1 MINKPASASMMKLLP
16 RRNFNLLKKILMNI
30 EFGRKLEEN
39 LGIFDIFDGNA
50 IISSKKEIARVI
62 GRFLKNLMKEKGKF

>member
-1 MINKPASASMMKLLP
+1 MINKPASASMMKLPP

-62 GRFLKNLMKEKGKF
+62 GRF